1 MSKGRQSGSRRE
13 SGLTG
18 LLLDLSSDWY
28 WEQDASLRFS
38 RVEARNPAEA
48 ALADS
53 IVGKLRWETGVEVEG
68 GWDAHRAVLDA
79 RAPFRDVLMWRRF
92 PDGRRRYM
100 SVSGEPMYDDAG
112 AFCGYRGIGRDI
124 TKQKRM
130 QQLLKLQQAVIG
142 CLAEASTMAE
152 ALSAALRVICE
163 AESWDCAEFWRYDP
177 AANGLRRYVHWSRE
191 DDLDMVRFIE
201 ASKGLVVKPGSGLV
215 GTVWQTD
222 ELMWLA
228 DSEEDPRGLRKT
240 LAEPDGLRGR
250 ALLPVHYGSGVGGVL
265 GFYCR
270 RARPTDKRLIQALN
284 AIVTQVGQ
292 FLQRLQAEEAVRQSE
307 ARFRSLTNLSSD
319 WYWEQDAE
327 FRFTRL
333 EGRQV
338 AGGDNSLRQR
348 LIGARRWE
356 TDLEIEG
363 GWDAHRELL
372 NARRPFY
379 NVGMR
384 RTMADGRVRYLSV
397 SGEPV
402 FDAEGVFSG
411 YRGVGREITTE
422 KRGEQLLQLEH
433 KVARTLASA
442 ENASAAV
449 DAVIRAVCE
458 AEGWSCGRA
467 FRVDDASEQLVF
479 QQGWSVGDAAFERFI
494 ADSKSRTYRPGE
506 GLAGRAW
513 ESGQAIWSADVTRDP
528 RVHPGTIAQA
538 SQIGIHGVFAFP
550 FVAENKIIG
559 VVSFSSPR
567 VREPDERLLEA
578 ARVIGS
584 HLGQFVQRAQAE
596 ESLRESEA
604 RFRSLTQ
611 MSSDFFW
618 ESDAEYRLVQ
628 LVHGP
633 NYPAAYMGR
642 GVVGKAPWDIPSR
655 SPDEAGWAAH
665 RTLIER
671 RLAFREFEFSRTM
684 PDGAV
689 RHFSIS
695 GDPRFSSEGE
705 FVGYRGVGRD
715 VTEIALAREHIA
727 SLAYSDPLTGLANRT
742 SLGPSLDQ
750 AVQRARRR
758 RGKLAVV
765 FVDLDGFKQI
775 NDLHGHDAGDALL
788 VEVGVRLRAHLRSSD
803 LVARL
808 GGDEF
813 LVVLE
818 EVTDSAP
825 VETVAHKL
833 LGEVER
839 PYYIGSAVAHVTA
852 SIGISVYPDDASDA
866 IALMKHADTA
876 MYSAKQS
883 GKGTFRFYSAGPAA
897 NEPASGSGAAT
908 SASPG

>member
-1 MSKGRQSGSRRE
+1 VSYSGSARE

-28 WEQDASLRFS
+28 WEQDAELRFT
-38 RVEARNPAEA
+38 RVEARDAEER
-48 ALADS
+48 ALAET
-53 IVGKLRWETGVEVEG
+53 IIGKLRWETGVEVEG
-68 GWDAHRAVLDA
+68 GWDAHRALLET

-100 SVSGEPMYDDAG
+100 SVSGEPMYDEAG
-112 AFCGYRGIGRDI
+112 QFSGYRGIGRDI

-142 CLAEASTMAE
+142 CLAEASSMSE

-163 AESWDCAEFWRYDP
+163 AEGWDCAEFWRYEASAD
-177 AANGLRRYVHWSRE
+177 GLRRYVHWSRE
-191 DDLDMVRFIE
+191 DDVDARRFIE
-201 ASKGLVVKPGSGLV
+201 ASRGLVVRPGGGLV
-215 GTVWQTD
+215 GTVWQTG

-228 DSEEDPRGLRKT
+228 DAGEDPRGLRKA
-240 LAEPDGLRGR
+240 LAERNGLRGS
-250 ALLPVHYGSGVGGVL
+250 ALLPVRYGGGIGGVL

-270 RARPTDKRLIQALN
+270 RVRPTDKRLIQALN
-284 AIVTQVGQ
+284 AIVTQIGQ
-292 FLQRLQAEEAVRQSE
+292 FLQRMQAEEAVRQSE
-307 ARFRSLTNLSSD
+307 ARFRSLTDLSSD
-319 WYWEQDAE
+319 WYWEQDTE
-327 FRFTRL
+327 YRFTRL

-338 AGGDNSLRQR
+338 AGGDKALRQR
-348 LIGARRWE
+348 LIGTRRWDS
-356 TDLEIEG
+356 DLDVEG
-363 GWDAHRELL
+363 GWDAHRALL
-372 NARRPFY
+372 DARKPFH

-384 RTMADGRVRYLSV
+384 RVMSDGRLRYLSV

-402 FDAEGVFSG
+402 FDGEGTFIG
-411 YRGVGREITTE
+411 YRGVGREVTAE
-422 KRGEQLLQLEH
+422 RRGEQLLQLEH

-442 ENASAAV
+442 GNAAGAVAAV
-449 DAVIRAVCE
+449 LRAVCE
-458 AEGWSCGRA
+458 QEGWACGRA
-467 FRVDDASEQLVF
+467 FRVDEASEALVF
-479 QQGWSVGDAAFERFI
+479 QQGWSIPDPAFERFI
-494 ADSKSRTYRPGE
+494 ADSKSRTYKFGE

-513 ESGQAIWSADVTRDP
+513 QTGQAVWTADVSLDS
-528 RVHPGTIAQA
+528 RVHPGTIGQA
-538 SQIGIHGVFAFP
+538 VQIGIRGVFAFP

-559 VVSFSSPR
+559 VLSFSSPR
-567 VREPDERLLEA
+567 MREPDERLLEA

-584 HLGQFVQRAQAE
+584 HLGQFIQRAQAE
-596 ESLRESEA
+596 ESLRESES

-618 ESDAEYRLVQ
+618 ESDQAYRLVQ

-642 GVVGKAPWDIPSR
+642 AVIGKALWEIPSQR
-655 SPDEAGWAAH
+655 PDEAGWAAH
-665 RTLIER
+665 RSVVER
-671 RLAFREFEFSRTM
+671 RLAFRDFEFARAM

-695 GDPRFSSEGE
+695 GDPRFSADGE

-715 VTEIALAREHIA
+715 VTEIALARERIA
-727 SLAYSDPLTGLANRT
+727 TLAYSDPLTGLANRT

-775 NDLHGHDAGDALL
+775 NDVHGHDAGDALL
-788 VEVGVRLRAHLRSSD
+788 VEVAVRLRAHLRSSD

-818 EVTDSAP
+818 EVTELAP
-825 VETVAHKL
+825 VEVVARKL
-833 LGEVER
+833 LGEMAR
-839 PYYIGSAVAHVTA
+839 PYDVGGPEARVTA
-852 SIGISVYPDDASDA
+852 SIGISVYPDDASDTV
-866 IALMKHADTA
+866 ALMKHADTA
-876 MYSAKQS
+876 MYAAKQA
-883 GKGTFRFYSAGPAA
+883 GKDTFRFYSAGPAA
-897 NEPASGSGAAT
+897 NEPAAGSKSDAA
-908 SASPG
+908 